1 MVLVMVVVTR
11 KTMMA
16 MGGVRSERQ
25 TLELLRSIALVGLV
39 LDAYCCVKMDLFDV
53 LKWTFWLFSA
63 GSKF

>member
-1 MVLVMVVVTR
+1 
-11 KTMMA
+11 MMA

-25 TLELLRSIALVGLV
+25 TLELLQLITLVGLV